1 MYRIVLIPLLILLL
15 LVLAVALIPLLADK
29 EAILDIAASALSK
42 QTGATLTVAGDTE
55 LTLFPTLGISLSDVA
70 VVLDGQ
76 DHRDLRARSVKM
88 GVQLLPLL
96 KGNIDIDSVSLEG
109 LIVRSEPHTEGID
122 NGTRRTDIAADRL
135 AALAVPLSLKVKRLL
150 IIDARWEEIDSTGT
164 VSTLLVLVKLQA
176 RNLNLEQSPIPIEL
190 QLRRPG
196 EQPMALSL
204 NGDLRINQHTQKINL
219 DTIVMEISG
228 VTAIPV
234 QVQTSGTIDV
244 SREVADMQ
252 LTFESGETHGTGS
265 LHYADA
271 ESPRVDAVLQLNFF
285 DKALLVLAGSKAA
298 TAAGEVSTSTGWDE
312 ALPLNALRL
321 IDTKA
326 VLDIK
331 RARFGDHTV
340 NNLHVNLRALNGLIE
355 VSDLTGNLYGGE
367 LAATA
372 TLDGRGNAA
381 SLKTRG
387 SLTRLNIATTLA
399 ATESARMLSGN
410 ATVNWQLGSRG
421 RSTNELIAALNGPI
435 KLTTENV
442 VLQGTSVE
450 KSLCKAVALTNN
462 ESLTAN
468 FPANTR
474 FETLFANIQVANGKA
489 TLNPLRAE
497 LPGIALIGSGN
508 YDLVKQNFVAAFKGR
523 LSEKLE
529 QLDHACRVS
538 KRLTA
543 IDWPVN
549 CASSVGT
556 EPASWCRVDTA
567 KIVQDL
573 TINEGLDALEKK
585 ASKLFNKL
593 FNRGD

>member
-1 MYRIVLIPLLILLL
+1 MYRIVLIPLLLLI
-15 LVLAVALIPLLADK
+15 LAVALIPLLADK
-29 EAILDIAASALSK
+29 AAILDIATSALYK

-96 KGNIDIDSVSLEG
+96 KGNIAIDTVSLEG
-109 LIVRSEPHTEGID
+109 LIVRSEPHTEGVD
-122 NGTRRTDIAADRL
+122 NGTRGTDIAADGV

-150 IIDARWEEIDSTGT
+150 IIDARWEEIDSTGA
-164 VSTLLVLVKLQA
+164 VSTLLELVKLQA
-176 RNLNLEQSPIPIEL
+176 MNLNLEQSPIAIEL
-190 QLRRPG
+190 QLTRPG

-204 NGDLRINQHTQKINL
+204 DGNLRINQHTQQINL
-219 DTIVMEISG
+219 DNIVMKISG
-228 VTAIPV
+228 ATAIPV
-234 QVQTSGTIDV
+234 QVQTNGTIDV
-244 SREVADMQ
+244 SREVADLQ

-265 LHYADA
+265 LHYANG
-271 ESPRVDAVLQLNFF
+271 ESPRVDAVLQINGL
-285 DKALLVLAGSKAA
+285 DKALLALAGPKAA
-298 TAAGEVSTSTGWDE
+298 TAAGEVSTSAGWNE
-312 ALPLNALRL
+312 ALPLAALRL
-321 IDTKA
+321 IDTQA

-331 RARFGDHTV
+331 SARFGDHTV
-340 NNLHVNLRALNGLIE
+340 NNLHINLRALNGLIE

-372 TLDGRGNAA
+372 TLDGRGDTA

-387 SLTRLNIATTLA
+387 SLTRLDIATALA

-442 VLQGTSVE
+442 VLQGISVE

-462 ESLTAN
+462 ESLTEN

-474 FETLFANIQVANGKA
+474 FETLFASIQVANGKA

-523 LSEKLE
+523 LS
-529 QLDHACRVS
+529 
-538 KRLTA
+538 RL
-543 IDWPVN
+543 
-549 CASSVGT
+549 SG
-556 EPASWCRVDTA
+556 
-567 KIVQDL
+567 Q
-573 TINEGLDALEKK
+573 
-585 ASKLFNKL
+585 
-593 FNRGD
+593 

>member
-1 MYRIVLIPLLILLL
+1 MYRIVLIPLLLLL
-15 LVLAVALIPLLADK
+15 LLPLAVVLIPLLADK
-29 EAILDIAASALSK
+29 EAILDIATSALYK

-55 LTLFPTLGISLSDVA
+55 LTLLPTLGISLSDVA

-96 KGNIDIDSVSLEG
+96 KGNIEIDTVSLEG
-109 LIVRSEPHTEGID
+109 LIVRSEPHTEGVD
-122 NGTRRTDIAADRL
+122 SGTRQTDIAADGL

-204 NGDLRINQHTQKINL
+204 NGDLRINQQSQQINL
-219 DTIVMEISG
+219 DEIVMEISG
-228 VTAIPV
+228 ATAMPL
-234 QVQTSGTIDV
+234 QVQTNGTIDV
-244 SREVADMQ
+244 SRKVADLQ
-252 LTFESGETHGTGS
+252 LTFESGETRGTGR

-271 ESPRVDAVLQLNFF
+271 ESPRIDAVLQLNFL
-285 DKALLVLAGSKAA
+285 DKALLALAGSKAA
-298 TAAGEVSTSTGWDE
+298 TAAGEASTSTGWDE
-312 ALPLNALRL
+312 ALPLDALRL
-321 IDTKA
+321 IDTQA
-326 VLDIK
+326 VLDIQS
-331 RARFGDHTV
+331 ARFGDHTV

-355 VSDLTGNLYGGE
+355 VSDLTGNLYGGKVT
-367 LAATA
+367 ATA
-372 TLDGRGNAA
+372 TLDARGDAA
-381 SLKTRG
+381 TFKTEG
-387 SLTRLNIATTLA
+387 SLHQLDIAAALA
-399 ATESARMLSGN
+399 ATKSARMLSGD
-410 ATVNWQLGSRG
+410 ATMNWQLDSRG

-435 KLTTENV
+435 KLTTEKV
-442 VLQGTSVE
+442 VLRGTSIE

-474 FETLFANIQVANGKA
+474 FETLFASIQVANGKA
-489 TLNPLRAE
+489 ILNPLRVE
-497 LPGIALIGSGN
+497 LPGIALTGSGS
-508 YDLVKQNFVAAFKGR
+508 YDLVKRDFVAAFKGR
-523 LSEKLE
+523 LSDKLE
-529 QLDHACRVS
+529 RLDRACRVS

-549 CASSVGT
+549 CAGSVGT

-573 TINEGLDALEKK
+573 TINKGLDKFEKK
-585 ASKLFNKL
+585 AGKLFNKL

>member
-1 MYRIVLIPLLILLL
+1 MYRIVLIPLLLVLLL
-15 LVLAVALIPLLADK
+15 ILAVALIPLLADK
-29 EAILDIAASALSK
+29 EAILDLAISALHK
-42 QTGATLTVAGDTE
+42 ETGATLTVAGDTE

-70 VVLDGQ
+70 VTLDGQ

-96 KGNIDIDSVSLEG
+96 KGNIEIDTVTLEG
-109 LIVRSEPHTEGID
+109 LIVRSDPHTEGVD
-122 NGTRRTDIAADRL
+122 SGTRRSDIAADGV

-176 RNLNLEQSPIPIEL
+176 MNLNLEQSPIAIEL
-190 QLRRPG
+190 QLTRPG

-204 NGDLRINQHTQKINL
+204 DGNLRINQQTQRINL
-219 DTIVMEISG
+219 DKIVMKISG
-228 VTAIPV
+228 ATAIPV

-244 SREVADMQ
+244 SSEVADLQ
-252 LTFESGETHGTGS
+252 LTFESGETRGTGS
-265 LHYADA
+265 LHYANA
-271 ESPRVDAVLQLNFF
+271 ESPRIDAVLQLNFL
-285 DKALLVLAGSKAA
+285 DKALLALVGSKAA
-298 TAAGEVSTSTGWDE
+298 TAAGEASASAGWDE
-312 ALPLNALRL
+312 ALPLAALRL
-321 IDTKA
+321 IDTQA

-331 RARFGDHTV
+331 SARFGDHTV
-340 NNLHVNLRALNGLIE
+340 NNLHVNLRAINGLIE

-367 LAATA
+367 LIGTV
-372 TLDGRGNAA
+372 TMDGRGDTA

-387 SLTRLNIATTLA
+387 SLTRLDIAAALA

-442 VLQGTSVE
+442 VLQGISVE

-474 FETLFANIQVANGKA
+474 FETLFASIQVANGKA

-508 YDLVKQNFVAAFKGR
+508 YDGHR
-523 LSEKLE
+523 LAGQLCRQCGHGAGQMVPRGHSE
-529 QLDHACRVS
+529 
-538 KRLTA
+538 
-543 IDWPVN
+543 
-549 CASSVGT
+549 
-556 EPASWCRVDTA
+556 
-567 KIVQDL
+567 
-573 TINEGLDALEKK
+573 
-585 ASKLFNKL
+585 
-593 FNRGD
+593 NRARPNH